1 MVPSLTATASP
12 LIAVPASRRFLTVCE
27 SVIRLGRPSSYPCS
41 RVESMVAIG
50 RRREAKEDAGER
62 GGGRIL
68 EDSPAWRER
77 AGMKCGASR
86 DHLARRRHRPSCDL
100 T

>member
-1 MVPSLTATASP
+1 
-12 LIAVPASRRFLTVCE
+12 
-27 SVIRLGRPSSYPCS
+27 
-41 RVESMVAIG
+41 MVAIG